1 MQMTQNLISPW
12 DEMIPFHSYWCVT
25 KFKIVQE
32 MSRLSLHLLN
42 FITQT
47 LISLLNETSW
57 TCCRVSEQSAW
68 RVLLWGQVAA
78 CIVTGSIGFRC
89 SQWSQ
94 VNGHAYQSH
103 NPPTDEQTRRD
114 LTDQSRRTSNR
125 GVIFTKPWSSRHW
138 KHCRAWQCSLWSWSQ
153 SFVWLWLCVNL
164 LFLTQFGPYFV
175 FKLIFDLISRA
186 ATEIWVS
193 LEIGVHAKLLPLP
206 SQRPTHPEFIPLHL
220 PGVAYQDAG

>member
-1 MQMTQNLISPW
+1 MNLLQSLW
-12 DEMIPFHSYWCVT
+12 T
-25 KFKIVQE
+25 KHMESSSVRK
-32 MSRLSLHLLN
+32 
-42 FITQT
+42 
-47 LISLLNETSW
+47 
-57 TCCRVSEQSAW
+57 
-68 RVLLWGQVAA
+68 VAA

-114 LTDQSRRTSNR
+114 LTDQSRRTSN
-125 GVIFTKPWSSRHW
+125 FQSTEESF
-138 KHCRAWQCSLWSWSQ
+138 SQ
-153 SFVWLWLCVNL
+153 SPDLPGTETLQSVTVFTLIVVSELCVIVAL
-164 LFLTQFGPYFV
+164 CLVPTLFS
-175 FKLIFDLISRA
+175 KLIFDLISRA
-186 ATEIWVS
+186 ATVIWVS

>member
-94 VNGHAYQSH
+94 VNGHAYLLH

-114 LTDQSRRTSNR
+114 LTDQSRRTSN
-125 GVIFTKPWSSRHW
+125 FQSTEESF
-138 KHCRAWQCSLWSWSQ
+138 SQ
-153 SFVWLWLCVNL
+153 SPDLPGTENTAERDSVHFDRGLRALCDCG
-164 LFLTQFGPYFV
+164 FL
-175 FKLIFDLISRA
+175 LISFFL
-186 ATEIWVS
+186 V
-193 LEIGVHAKLLPLP
+193 
-206 SQRPTHPEFIPLHL
+206 PTLFSNLYLISF
-220 PGVAYQDAG
+220 PGQPQ